1 MYADTVVG
9 MDFQIANFLTAFRS
23 LTTFKSTYDYCNLK
37 PCKMQEIPAPMKQ
50 YPTGPEGTHSVPG
63 IHMQRGQGVWRERE
77 QEGGA
82 GRHTNVSALLAQGGI
97 QTFS

>member
-1 MYADTVVG
+1 MYADTLVG
-9 MDFQIANFLTAFRS
+9 MDFQIANFLTAFQS

-63 IHMQRGQGVWRERE
+63 IHMQRGQGVWREKTYQRISLI
-77 QEGGA
+77 GPGWYPNIFLM
-82 GRHTNVSALLAQGGI
+82 G
-97 QTFS
+97 F